1 LDSLHFNSIGDEE
14 AIWKERAFEEREVFE
29 IMRALNGD
37 KGPLTFFQ
45 TCWEVLK
52 EDIMNVFHEFFI

>member
-1 LDSLHFNSIGDEE
+1 MDSLHFNSIGDEE
-14 AIWKERAFEEREVFE
+14 AIWMERAFEDREVFE
-29 IMRALNGD
+29 VMKALNGD